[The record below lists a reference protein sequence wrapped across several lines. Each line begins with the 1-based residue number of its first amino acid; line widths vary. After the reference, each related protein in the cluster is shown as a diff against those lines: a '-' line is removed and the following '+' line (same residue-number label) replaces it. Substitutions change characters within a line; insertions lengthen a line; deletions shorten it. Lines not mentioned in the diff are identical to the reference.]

1 MKTTIAPH
9 SPSSWGM
16 NNGSWLLIAVLVHGL
31 LFCVPVSPKTARDL
45 ASETIQWVLAD
56 PPPSPPEVILETPS
70 APVQRIETPPPK
82 PVPIV
87 RKPAPRPIQ
96 PVQQPRPES
105 RPVVQEAPRSEAVAA
120 NDEQRADCPADP
132 ISGSG
137 ENKGTT
143 TAASSPSYVSEGP
156 SSGAVESRV
165 GAVGGPQ
172 FIQRALPQYPRLARR
187 LGVEG
192 TVLLRL
198 SIDASGKLTQ
208 AEVVQSAGHG
218 FDEEALRAVRQSVFS
233 PAVREGRPVA
243 CVALLHIRFQL
254 NN

>member
-1 MKTTIAPH
+1 MKTNITPH
-9 SPSSWGM
+9 PPFSWRM
-16 NNGSWLLIAVLVHGL
+16 YNGSWLLIAVVVHGL
-31 LFCVPVSPKTARDL
+31 LFCVPVSPKTARDP
-45 ASETIQWVLAD
+45 ASEMIPLVLSD
-56 PPPSPPEVILETPS
+56 PPPSPPEVTLEPPS
-70 APVQRIETPPPK
+70 VSVQRIETPPPK

-87 RKPAPRPIQ
+87 RKPVPRPIQ
-96 PVQQPRPES
+96 PLEKPRPE
-105 RPVVQEAPRSEAVAA
+105 PQVVPETPRAEAVVA
-120 NDEQRADCPADP
+120 NDMEPANRSADP
-132 ISGSG
+132 VPSGFS
-137 ENKGTT
+137 ESREPVAESSLSYASVGT
-143 TAASSPSYVSEGP
+143 
-156 SSGAVESRV
+156 SGAVESRI

-254 NN
+254 DN